1 MNEQALYVYAIVPAR
16 AAEQPGTGI
25 DDREVKAVRGASAVA
40 ALVHRQDT
48 VPYEGPD
55 QDVRRWVLEHSDVID
70 RAWQRAGTA
79 LPVSFN
85 VIVGPREQ
93 GSADDALR
101 EWLDQNAQTIQRRL
115 EELDGHVEL
124 RIEIAVDTEVS
135 ADDPEVAQVTA
146 EMATKPEGVQRLYR
160 KKLDT
165 LRRDVTDR
173 IADDL
178 YPDVRRRI
186 LGHAVDVVENRRS
199 RSGEG
204 TVPVLNIAVLVADSQ
219 VEPLGVELAEIRD
232 SRPGIEVRFL
242 GPWPPYSFADLP
254 TMAGAQEPRGEEPS
268 KEAPT
273 EA

>member
-1 MNEQALYVYAIVPAR
+1 MSEQALYVYAIVPDQ
-16 AAEQPGTGI
+16 AAATQQPGTGI
-25 DDREVKAVRGASAVA
+25 DDREVQAVRGGSGIA

-55 QDVRRWVLEHSDVID
+55 DEVRRWVLEHSDVID
-70 RAWQRAGTA
+70 RAWQAAGTA

-101 EWLDQNAQTIQRRL
+101 EWLDHNAETIQQRL
-115 EELDGHVEL
+115 EALDGHVEL
-124 RIEIAVDTEVS
+124 RIEVAVDTEVA
-135 ADDPEVAQVTA
+135 ADDPEIAEVTE
-146 EMATKPEGVQRLYR
+146 EMASKPEGVQRLYR
-160 KKLDT
+160 KKLET
-165 LRRDVTDR
+165 LQRDVTDR

-186 LGHAVDVVENRRS
+186 LGYAADVVENRRS
-199 RSGEG
+199 RTGEG

-219 VEPLGVELAEIRD
+219 VEPLGVELADIRD

-254 TMAGAQEPRGEEPS
+254 TMAGAQEPS
-268 KEAPT
+268 EA
-273 EA
+273 